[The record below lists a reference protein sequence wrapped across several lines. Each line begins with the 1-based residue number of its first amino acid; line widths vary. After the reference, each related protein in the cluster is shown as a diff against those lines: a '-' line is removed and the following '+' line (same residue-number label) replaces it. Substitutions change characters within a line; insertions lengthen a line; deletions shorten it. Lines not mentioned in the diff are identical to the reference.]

1 VSTRHDN
8 YVSWSVQWYNIKDAG
23 VTGKSRLTLEY
34 LPDKAS
40 GCEIRQKVQPADSD
54 PMLTTI
60 KRKRFIGDAFD
71 MRSSGKLPSTTTSA
85 LKGKFPGAKLQF

>member
-1 VSTRHDN
+1 MMIIVVSTM
-8 YVSWSVQWYNIKDAG
+8 VQHQRCGCDRQIKAN
-23 VTGKSRLTLEY
+23 VAVFALL
-34 LPDKAS
+34 DKAS

-71 MRSSGKLPSTTTSA
+71 MRSSGKLPSTTTST